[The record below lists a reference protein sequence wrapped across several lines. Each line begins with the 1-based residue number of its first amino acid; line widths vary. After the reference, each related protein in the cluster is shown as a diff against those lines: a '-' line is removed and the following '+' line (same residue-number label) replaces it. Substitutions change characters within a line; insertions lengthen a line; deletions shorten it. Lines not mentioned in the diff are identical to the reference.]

1 MTCKIFH
8 IYDTFQKI
16 PSIYLRS
23 YYYYFTL
30 RHNFLY
36 ADAAY
41 THSKY
46 LKKRSF
52 GMSMYGQSKTSL
64 MIFKNYFPII
74 FFLVST
80 LNSMGG
86 VLCSIIVS
94 ERFKIRKSLAI
105 NYWQDTMSGV
115 EVYNNAIKS
124 INFEKFQ
131 LVL

>member
-1 MTCKIFH
+1 
-8 IYDTFQKI
+8 
-16 PSIYLRS
+16 
-23 YYYYFTL
+23 
-30 RHNFLY
+30 
-36 ADAAY
+36 
-41 THSKY
+41 
-46 LKKRSF
+46 
-52 GMSMYGQSKTSL
+52 

-80 LNSMGG
+80 PNSMGG

-115 EVYNNAIKS
+115 EVDNNAIKS